1 VSGSARRYVAHG
13 YAVESDIGLS
23 LPRAPAEA
31 TGPADLVLSGGS
43 RRGVPREP
51 GRGELLALLETEG
64 ETHYAMTRDTTGVTM
79 RFGGCVEFAADPG
92 LRRVRYHRDPGHP
105 DGLVSVLASGTLLAV
120 RLLLD
125 RELVLHA
132 SALDLGGRAVA
143 FCGAP
148 GLGKSTLATLLSQAG
163 MPLVTDDVLRVTFS
177 ARKATAWPGTTESR
191 LRDGGAAIADGLDPA
206 TVRATADGRRAV
218 TPPALCHGPLP
229 LAAVMIPLPTR
240 GLDRPTADVLSGADA
255 LLSLVRFPRVIGWR
269 DGPTSSAQFQLLGE
283 LVERVPVAHVAVP
296 WGPPF
301 PPDLA
306 DSLRDAVDR
315 VAAATRAHR

>member
-1 VSGSARRYVAHG
+1 
-13 YAVESDIGLS
+13 
-23 LPRAPAEA
+23 
-31 TGPADLVLSGGS
+31 
-43 RRGVPREP
+43 
-51 GRGELLALLETEG
+51 
-64 ETHYAMTRDTTGVTM
+64 
-79 RFGGCVEFAADPG
+79 
-92 LRRVRYHRDPGHP
+92 
-105 DGLVSVLASGTLLAV
+105 
-120 RLLLD
+120 
-125 RELVLHA
+125 
-132 SALDLGGRAVA
+132 
-143 FCGAP
+143 
-148 GLGKSTLATLLSQAG
+148 
-163 MPLVTDDVLRVTFS
+163 
-177 ARKATAWPGTTESR
+177 
-191 LRDGGAAIADGLDPA
+191 
-206 TVRATADGRRAV
+206 V